1 MESGPHP
8 PSTSARADSAVGLAF
23 VGAVLLALFA
33 CGALGVLATAEA
45 ARRPAAPPKAP
56 KATYPPVPVDLRE
69 RIFDRFRELVL
80 LRQIALRER
89 DPLLLGSVYAPGAP
103 GLAAD
108 RAEIDRLRGA
118 GQRLDDLRL
127 PVRVFNAYRPGGG
140 RWVVIARMRRSP
152 ARLVTDQG
160 TPLRTVAGSVDV
172 CRCTLVNR
180 GGRWLLSRCT

>member
-1 MESGPHP
+1 MERAPHP

-33 CGALGVLATAEA
+33 CGALGVLATVQA
-45 ARRPAAPPKAP
+45 ARRPAAPPRV
-56 KATYPPVPVDLRE
+56 TGPPVPVDLRE
-69 RIFDRFRELVL
+69 RIFARFEELVL

-103 GLAAD
+103 GMAAD
-108 RAEIDRLRGA
+108 RAEIDRLRRA
-118 GQRLDDLRL
+118 GRRLDGLRL

-152 ARLVTDQG
+152 ALLVTEQG
-160 TPLRTVAGSVDV
+160 RPLGTVAGSVDV
-172 CRCTLVNR
+172 CRCTLVSR
-180 GGRWLLSRCT
+180 GGRWMLSRCT

>member
-1 MESGPHP
+1 MESAPHP
-8 PSTSARADSAVGLAF
+8 PSTSVRADSAVGLAF

-33 CGALGVLATAEA
+33 CGALGVLATVEA
-45 ARRPAAPPKAP
+45 ARRPAAPPR
-56 KATYPPVPVDLRE
+56 ATHPPVPVDLRQ
-69 RIFDRFRELVL
+69 RIFARFEELVL

-108 RAEIDRLRGA
+108 RAEIDRLRRA
-118 GQRLDDLRL
+118 GQRLDGLRL

-152 ARLVTDQG
+152 AVLVSERG
-160 TPLRTVAGSVDV
+160 RPLGTVAGSVDV
-172 CRCTLVNR
+172 CRCTLVSR
-180 GGRWLLSRCT
+180 GGRWMLSRCT

>member
-1 MESGPHP
+1 MESAPHP

-45 ARRPAAPPKAP
+45 ARRPAAP
-56 KATYPPVPVDLRE
+56 TRTTHPPVPADLRE
-69 RIFDRFRELVL
+69 RIFSRFEELVL

-108 RAEIDRLRGA
+108 RAEIDRLRRA
-118 GQRLDDLRL
+118 GRRLDGLRL
-127 PVRVFNAYRPGGG
+127 PVRIFNAYRPGGG

-152 ARLVTDQG
+152 AVLVTEQG

-172 CRCTLVNR
+172 CRCTLVSR
-180 GGRWLLSRCT
+180 GGRWMLSRCT

>member
-1 MESGPHP
+1 MESVPHP
-8 PSTSARADSAVGLAF
+8 PSSSARADSAVGLAF

-33 CGALGVLATAEA
+33 CGALGVLATVEA
-45 ARRPAAPPKAP
+45 ARRPAAPPP
-56 KATYPPVPVDLRE
+56 KATHPPVPVDLRE
-69 RIFDRFRELVL
+69 RIFARFRELVL

-108 RAEIDRLRGA
+108 RAEIDRLRRA

-140 RWVVIARMRRSP
+140 RWVVIARMHRSP
-152 ARLVTDQG
+152 ALLVTDQG
-160 TPLRTVAGSVDV
+160 RPLRKVAGSVDV
-172 CRCTLVNR
+172 CRCTLVHR
-180 GGRWLLSRCT
+180 GGRWLLSRCS

>member
-1 MESGPHP
+1 MESAPHP

-23 VGAVLLALFA
+23 VGTVLLALFA
-33 CGALGVLATAEA
+33 CGALGVLATVEA
-45 ARRPAAPPKAP
+45 ARRPAPPPPRAVH
-56 KATYPPVPVDLRE
+56 PPVPADLRE
-69 RIFDRFRELVL
+69 RIFARFQELVL

-103 GLAAD
+103 GLATD
-108 RAEIDRLRGA
+108 RAEIDRLRRA
-118 GQRLDDLRL
+118 GQRLDGLKL
-127 PVRVFNAYRPGGG
+127 PVRIFNAYRPGGG

-152 ARLVTDQG
+152 ARLVTERG

-180 GGRWLLSRCT
+180 GGRWMLSPCT

>member
-8 PSTSARADSAVGLAF
+8 PSSSARADSAVGLAF

-33 CGALGVLATAEA
+33 CGALGVLATVEA
-45 ARRPAAPPKAP
+45 ARRPAAPLPRA
-56 KATYPPVPVDLRE
+56 AHPPVPVDLRE
-69 RIFDRFRELVL
+69 RIFARFRELVL

-118 GQRLDDLRL
+118 GQRLDGLQL
-127 PVRVFNAYRPGGG
+127 PVRMFNAYRPGGG

-152 ARLVTDQG
+152 ALLVTEQG
-160 TPLRTVAGSVDV
+160 RPLRKVAGSVEV
-172 CRCTLVNR
+172 CRCTLVSR
-180 GGRWLLSRCT
+180 GGRWMLSRCT

>member
-1 MESGPHP
+1 MESAPHP

-45 ARRPAAPPKAP
+45 ARRPAVPPR
-56 KATYPPVPVDLRE
+56 TTHPPVPADLRE
-69 RIFDRFRELVL
+69 RIFSRFEELVL

-108 RAEIDRLRGA
+108 RAEIDRLRRA
-118 GQRLDDLRL
+118 GRRLDGLRL
-127 PVRVFNAYRPGGG
+127 PVRIFNAYRPGGG

-152 ARLVTDQG
+152 AVLVTEQG

-172 CRCTLVNR
+172 CRCTLVSR
-180 GGRWLLSRCT
+180 GGRWMLSRCT